1 MKTIIK
7 YAASTALAGALAIS
21 MAAPGQA
28 AQKYKSNPQAQSRV
42 QQSAAWSS
50 ADRDTDQGYRAYA
63 YAPLQTAI
71 PSCASQGSYGDPID
85 YANCY

>member
-1 MKTIIK
+1 MKTVIK
-7 YAASTALAGALAIS
+7 YAASAALAGALAIS

-28 AQKYKSNPQAQSRV
+28 AQKYKSDSQAQSRV

-50 ADRDTDQGYRAYA
+50 TDRDTDQGYRAYA

-71 PSCASQGSYGDPID
+71 PSCASHGNYGSSIE